1 MDACTTGSQI
11 AAFVFGFL
19 CFFLIHAVPMA
30 WLFKRWGY
38 RYYLGLLPAAFCAMG
53 AATYFSFKVS
63 CGTVGFEHPI
73 TYAAAALY
81 AICYLLLIFFKPDME
96 VPGPGGGEVIV
107 PFILSIPSVG
117 AVAAV
122 VWLLLSLGRD
132 RLLMV
137 TGKETPLR
145 YRAYE
150 TLALGVSIIL
160 GGAYVAYRNLD

>member
-1 MDACTTGSQI
+1 MDECSTGELIGS
-11 AAFVFGFL
+11 FVFFFL
-19 CFFLIHAVPMA
+19 LIVLIHAAPMA

-53 AATYFSFKVS
+53 AATYLSFKVS
-63 CGTVGFEHPI
+63 CGTAGFEHPI
-73 TYAAAALY
+73 TYVAAAFY
-81 AICYLLLIFFKPDME
+81 AVCYLLLVFFKPDMA
-96 VPGPGGGEVIV
+96 VPGEAGGEVIL

-137 TGKETPLR
+137 TGKETTLR

-150 TLALGVSIIL
+150 TLALGVIIIL